1 MTFNQNFNS
10 ATLLKKKIVDD
21 KLCFFEFKVENWKG
35 HIPGQYSEICLTA
48 ENGYQAIRPYSIAS
62 PPRKDTVSFLIEK
75 IDEGEVSNFLY
86 DYSLAGDKFQISNPI
101 GLRFI
106 LHNKK
111 IPIFIASGS
120 GIAPFLSMSKYLNEK
135 RISYFTYHW
144 SRNITGLVNFK
155 ENETNINISY
165 FPFITREIPIEWQ
178 GGTDRIQEENF
189 NNLDINQSYEIY
201 ICGSDSF
208 VENALSIASNLNLD
222 CEIFTE
228 RFGS

>member
-1 MTFNQNFNS
+1 MKFTQHFNS
-10 ATLLKKKIVDD
+10 ATLLKKKIIDD
-21 KLCFFEFKVENWKG
+21 KLCFLEFKVENWKG

-62 PPRKDTVSFLIEK
+62 TPQKDKVSFLIEK

-86 DYSLAGDKFQISNPI
+86 DHSLAGDKFQISNPI

-106 LHNKK
+106 LHNIK

-120 GIAPFLSMSKYLNEK
+120 GIAPFLSMSKYLQEK
-135 RISYFTYHW
+135 KISFFTYHW
-144 SRNITGLVNFK
+144 SRNITGLINFD
-155 ENETNINISY
+155 ENFFSLNKYY
-165 FPFITREIPIEWQ
+165 FPFITREIPIGWK
-178 GGTDRIQEENF
+178 GGTKRIREENF
-189 NNLDINQSYEIY
+189 NNLDTNQGYEIY

-208 VENALSIASNLNLD
+208 VENALSVISNLSLD
-222 CEIFTE
+222 SEIFTE